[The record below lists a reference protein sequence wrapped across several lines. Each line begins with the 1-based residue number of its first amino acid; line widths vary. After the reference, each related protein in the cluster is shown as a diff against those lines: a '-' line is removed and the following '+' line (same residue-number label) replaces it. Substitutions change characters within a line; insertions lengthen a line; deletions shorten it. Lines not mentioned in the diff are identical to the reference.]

1 MKKFEQFVSEKLLIE
16 AKKEPVKKQAPKKK
30 ETKKDDD
37 SNKIHAVMDLA
48 EKIQSVFK
56 KYTLNTRR
64 KAWRNINSKQ
74 AQDLFEKLL
83 INPSR
88 SLSPFKSIATG
99 KD

>member
-1 MKKFEQFVSEKLLIE
+1 MKFEEFLKNKLITE
-16 AKKEPVKKQAPKKK
+16 AAKKESPKKK
-30 ETKKDDD
+30 DSKKDDD
-37 SNKIHAVMDLA
+37 TNKIHAVMDLA

-64 KAWRNINSKQ
+64 KAWRKINSKE